1 MRSLSVASSGAR
13 ERPPSEVYARVKL
26 LTKFVE
32 MADALSSSEI
42 ASLIAQSIEVEGS
55 AEATVL
61 HAEQNEIEKVD
72 YQNRKRSY
80 QNRNLTAAAA
90 QKRLLKPKQL
100 STTFP
105 SFLFLEGYLARF
117 LLH

>member
-42 ASLIAQSIEVEGS
+42 ASLDRPVDGGGEGS

-61 HAEQNEIEKVD
+61 HTEQNEIEESGLSRIEAIRIEIL
-72 YQNRKRSY
+72 QLLLL
-80 QNRNLTAAAA
+80 RND
-90 QKRLLKPKQL
+90 
-100 STTFP
+100 S
-105 SFLFLEGYLARF
+105 
-117 LLH
+117 

>member
-42 ASLIAQSIEVEGS
+42 ASLDRPVDRGGEGS

-61 HAEQNEIEKVD
+61 HAEQNEIEESGLSESKTKLSESKS
-72 YQNRKRSY
+72 YSCCCSETTPKR
-80 QNRNLTAAAA
+80 
-90 QKRLLKPKQL
+90 PKQL
-100 STTFP
+100 FHNFSIIFIP
-105 SFLFLEGYLARF
+105 SRRLSS
-117 LLH
+117 